1 MPILIS
7 RPEDMYWITLVVP
20 RDFRDVL
27 MEYVHRSGVLHL
39 AEVKEEVPAEAR
51 KEIEN
56 EITRFSKLLEKLN
69 SVIAL
74 FREEKV
80 IEIRFVYSID
90 EELKRLLP
98 KIEKV
103 VSEIEEIDSRLRNLA
118 RELDELHSTYEV
130 VYALRELNAKLRDLD
145 IVTKYVY
152 CVVVCVPKSAFEGF
166 TTSLAKY
173 LRESVI
179 VHVGS
184 YGEKVFAVIAGSRED
199 YDKLL
204 KLIEELGGKLVKLP
218 KLELSI
224 SEYFNVLSTRIKELQ
239 ELEIKL
245 RNEISSVVENN
256 IEDLVKVR
264 ELLLIKIE
272 RLRAILQLATTQ
284 YLNYVRGWVP
294 VSEFSNFTR
303 FLEESKIP
311 YYISYEVA
319 KDAPTK
325 MRNPRAVKPFEL
337 LTKLYGVPRY
347 GDWDPTPVLA
357 YSFTVFYGLMLCDV
371 VYGAGL
377 LIAALFVLDKL
388 VENPE
393 SEGFKLFKRML
404 MIAAISAMVF
414 GVLSGTYLGD
424 PSVIIG
430 HEVNL
435 AIVKQMTDPGFLI
448 ALSLLIGLLHV
459 DLAHALAMRR
469 AMIMKNWGLAINK
482 MALFLLQL
490 FGIPYVI
497 TKLLKINLPLPVEPS
512 NLVTGI
518 YLALGLLILSHI
530 ITNKGM
536 GVISWV
542 FDLTGL
548 LGDVLSYCRI
558 AGLALS
564 TYYLARSMNIIG
576 SLLANAIAASVPVV
590 GLGLGIIVATALLIP
605 VHILFLALS
614 AIGCFA
620 HSLRLCF
627 VEFLTKFYEGGG
639 IEYTPLKITT
649 VKRIHLKPS
658 Q

>member
-7 RPEDMYWITLVVP
+7 RPEDMYWLTLVVP
-20 RDFRDVL
+20 RDFRDTL

-39 AEVKEEVPAEAR
+39 AEVREEVPAEVR
-51 KEIEN
+51 REIES
-56 EITRFSKLLEKLN
+56 EITRFSRLLERLN

-80 IEIRFVYSID
+80 IEIRFEYSID
-90 EELKRLLP
+90 EELRRLLP
-98 KIEKV
+98 KVEKV
-103 VSEIEEIDSRLRNLA
+103 VSEIEEIDFRLRKLA
-118 RELDELHSTYEV
+118 RELDELRSTYEV
-130 VYALRELNAKLRDLD
+130 IYSLRELNTKLRDLD
-145 IVTKYVY
+145 IVTEYVY
-152 CVVVCVPKSAFEGF
+152 CIVVCVPKSTFEGF
-166 TTSLAKY
+166 ITSLARS
-173 LRESVI
+173 LRESAV

-184 YGEKVFAVIAGSRED
+184 YGEKVFVVIAGSRED

-204 KLIEELGGKLVKLP
+204 KLIDELGGRLVKLP
-218 KLELSI
+218 KLEIKI
-224 SEYFNVLSTRIKELQ
+224 SEYLNVLSTRIKELQ
-239 ELEIKL
+239 ELEVKFRNNLSSIIK
-245 RNEISSVVENN
+245 SN
-256 IEDLVKVR
+256 IEDLVKAR
-264 ELLLIKIE
+264 ELLSVKVE
-272 RLRAILQLATTQ
+272 RLKAILQLATTQ
-284 YLNYVRGWVP
+284 YLNYIRGWVP
-294 VSEFSNFTR
+294 ASEFSNFIS

-325 MRNPRAVKPFEL
+325 MSNPRAIKPFEL

-347 GDWDPTPVLA
+347 RDWDPTPVLA

-371 VYGAGL
+371 IYGAGL

-404 MIAAISAMVF
+404 TTAALSAMIF

-424 PSVIIG
+424 PSVIVG
-430 HEVNL
+430 HKVSL

-448 ALSLLIGLLHV
+448 ALSLLIGLFHV
-459 DLAHALAMRR
+459 NLAHALAMRR
-469 AMIMKNWGLAINK
+469 AMIMKNWGLVVNK
-482 MALFLLQL
+482 MSLFLLQL
-490 FGIPYVI
+490 FGVPYVI
-497 TKLLKINLPLPVEPS
+497 TTYLKIGLPIPLRPS
-512 NLVTGI
+512 DLMYGI
-518 YLALGLLILSHI
+518 YLALGMLVLSHI
-530 ITNKGM
+530 IMNKGL
-536 GVISWV
+536 GVISWI

-564 TYYLARSMNIIG
+564 TYYLAKSMNLIG
-576 SLLANAIAASVPVV
+576 KLVVDALASLIPVI
-590 GLGLGIIVATALLIP
+590 GLGIGIAVAVVMLTP

-639 IEYTPLKITT
+639 REYTPLRLSV

-658 Q
+658 S